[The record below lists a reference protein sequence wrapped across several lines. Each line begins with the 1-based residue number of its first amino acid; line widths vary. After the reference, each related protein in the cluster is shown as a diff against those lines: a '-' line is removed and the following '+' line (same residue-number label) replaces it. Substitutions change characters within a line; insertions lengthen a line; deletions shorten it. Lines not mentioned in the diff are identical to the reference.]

1 MVGRRLP
8 LALAMLVVPAMLA
21 APRSA
26 DAHPL
31 HTTMTELSYDPS
43 ARELTATLRVFADDF
58 SAAVMGRR
66 ASGAVVIPPDS
77 AMLRYATARF
87 SVTGRG
93 TGRVVMRWCGVR
105 REGVVLFLCLRGTAP
120 RSLTGAT
127 MTNALLTEI
136 FPDQV
141 NIVQASVDGRRR
153 TLLFTSRDGAKPL
166 T

>member
-1 MVGRRLP
+1 MVARRLSIV
-8 LALAMLVVPAMLA
+8 LALLVVPTILA
-21 APRSA
+21 APRAA

-43 ARELTATLRVFADDF
+43 ARVLTATLRVFADDF

-66 ASGAVVIPPDS
+66 ASGAVVIASDS
-77 AMLRYATARF
+77 AMFRYVTARF

-105 REGVVLFLCLRGTAP
+105 KEGVVLFLCLRGTAP
-120 RSLTGAT
+120 GPLTGAT
-127 MTNALLTEI
+127 MTNGLLTEV

-141 NIVQASVDGRRR
+141 NIVQASLDGRRR
-153 TLLFTSRDGAKPL
+153 TLLFTPRDRAKPL